1 MPEWFAPMG
10 LATLLGVLGWLISRK
25 LDGMDSKLDKMNERQ
40 AVIEK
45 DCVTW
50 QDLEKE
56 RLRIAEHD
64 RRITIIET
72 TCKSEH
78 GK

>member
-1 MPEWFAPMG
+1 MPDWLAPMG
-10 LATLLGVLGWLISRK
+10 LATLLAVLGWLITRK
-25 LDGMDSKLDKMNERQ
+25 LDAMDSKLDRMEMRQ
-40 AVIEK
+40 AATEK
-45 DCVTW
+45 NCVTW
-50 QDLEKE
+50 DDLEKE
-56 RLRIAEHD
+56 RLRLAEHD